1 MDARLTAGLGNR
13 EHALLS
19 AFALAL
25 ATRKAL
31 FVDWE
36 ASQKCAPPPPPG
48 TRRLGPRRRRCDAG
62 ALSDLYRDPPFAWRF
77 PGAGRRVHRIFRG
90 NVLRVT
96 HDREAALLEA
106 NLSARRPGLSWGR
119 GDAVGSRRRRGVAA
133 TPWGRGGAV
142 GSLRR

>member
-1 MDARLTAGLGNR
+1 MRAALLVAAAAAWPPLDRALNDYAALHAAEAEKFAHGDPSGRYVVVAAHHGLGNR

-48 TRRLGPRRRRCDAG
+48 TPSRGTSRAATRAGAASRPRRRTPSTAR
-62 ALSDLYRDPPFAWRF
+62 PFAPR
-77 PGAGRRVHRIFRG
+77 
-90 NVLRVT
+90 
-96 HDREAALLEA
+96 ALPSTSKNA
-106 NLSARRPGLSWGR
+106 T
-119 GDAVGSRRRRGVAA
+119 RRRTSAA
-133 TPWGRGGAV
+133 AAR
-142 GSLRR
+142 S